1 GIADR
6 CTAAFRS
13 DNAGDVG
20 AFFLKISLGQGNAE
34 RHAIRRGTVIADGNR
49 LRARCVDYAEQ
60 HKCWKDHASK
70 NPEHRILPFVFC
82 EPGRFAT
89 GQFLSVIMPI
99 SRDGIQCNSARAAAG
114 RCCGQIVLVGKTS
127 RVTVGRATG
136 ATPALASDW
145 LKRSPEGCDH
155 GFRDCVE
162 VRKFEPN
169 LARAVVIVWLS
180 FHPTKSEQTCC
191 LGTQCWAFFFSPRS
205 VVSSFGW

>member
-1 GIADR
+1 
-6 CTAAFRS
+6 
-13 DNAGDVG
+13 
-20 AFFLKISLGQGNAE
+20 
-34 RHAIRRGTVIADGNR
+34 
-49 LRARCVDYAEQ
+49 
-60 HKCWKDHASK
+60 
-70 NPEHRILPFVFC
+70 
-82 EPGRFAT
+82 
-89 GQFLSVIMPI
+89 LSVIMPI
-99 SRDGIQCNSARAAAG
+99 SRDGIQCNSARSAAG